1 MYGSSNSLKKRIG
14 SNTNINGLNIITNTN
29 ADINGP
35 ENVSVL
41 NMYFIEALIIVWY
54 CSSTLKDWLP
64 YYKKVD

>member
-1 MYGSSNSLKKRIG
+1 MYGSSKSLKKGIG

-41 NMYFIEALIIVWY
+41 NMYFIEALIMVSY
-54 CSSTLKDWLP
+54 CSSTLKD
-64 YYKKVD
+64 

>member
-1 MYGSSNSLKKRIG
+1 MYGSSKSLKKRIG

-35 ENVSVL
+35 ENASVL
-41 NMYFIEALIIVWY
+41 NMYFIEALIMVWY

-64 YYKKVD
+64 YNKKVY